1 MTRAAAASGP
11 AANKDSERLAI
22 VPPSSAPGREKVGMD
37 VPGPPDPRRQLGD
50 ASSAAAGVAPP
61 QYTQHT
67 PCPGAHGPGVFRR
80 APGSGQV
87 AGGQA
92 DEEDGQDEE
101 GEVLRPHTALLRR
114 RSGFASR
121 LDLCTDIG
129 GACTEGARVPR
140 THPALGSTPIAS

>member
-37 VPGPPDPRRQLGD
+37 VPGPPDPLRQLGD
-50 ASSAAAGVAPP
+50 AASAAAGVASP

-92 DEEDGQDEE
+92 DEEDGQDE
-101 GEVLRPHTALLRR
+101 VHSP
-114 RSGFASR
+114 RSAP
-121 LDLCTDIG
+121 
-129 GACTEGARVPR
+129 PR
-140 THPALGSTPIAS
+140 QT